1 MVHVVARLASIV
13 VAILH
18 EYILYGRCK
27 YTQQKYLCYMKCI
40 IRILVSFLYMKFQKI
55 RFNLT
60 CFMLL

>member
-27 YTQQKYLCYMKCI
+27 YTAKILMLYEMHH
-40 IRILVSFLYMKFQKI
+40 RILVSFLYMKFQKM